1 MEFFFVFL
9 NFIYLLIFK
18 NLKSFLFNPNPA
30 KIEAPGMKKNLHI
43 VSLVVTLYFV
53 SVTIP
58 GWAYQEIEVKNGGTI
73 QGKATLIGK
82 MPFPRIYHLILF
94 PNIDM
99 CAEIDTDDEM
109 NRVLDDFKVSPDG
122 GLKDVVVT
130 IQHVDAGKPFNK
142 EPINIV
148 AENCKFLPDV
158 SIIRQGET
166 FKVDNLDAVMHN
178 SQVYQKE
185 RGKIL
190 LNIPIPAEEVS
201 DGKITFKKHYKI
213 MQMICGMHEF
223 MQTWG
228 YRVQNPYY
236 SQTKIDG
243 NFKIN
248 NIPPGEYKLTAWHY
262 LMKKQTQKIKIA
274 AGEPVDVSVVFD
286 ADKVVRPFYE
296 TMKSGRIKKDAVY
309 PGTAKGKELGR

>member
-1 MEFFFVFL
+1 
-9 NFIYLLIFK
+9 
-18 NLKSFLFNPNPA
+18 
-30 KIEAPGMKKNLHI
+30 MKKILSI
-43 VSLVVTLYFV
+43 VTLIISISSLVST
-53 SVTIP
+53 S
-58 GWAYQEIEVKNGGTI
+58 GWAYQEMEVSNGGSI
-73 QGKATLIGK
+73 QGKVTLTGK
-82 MPFPRIYHLILF
+82 MPYPRIYHLVLF

-99 CAEIDTDDEM
+99 CAEVDTDDEM
-109 NRVLDDFKVSPDG
+109 NRVLEDFKVSPDG

-130 IQHVDAGKPFNK
+130 LEHVDAGKPFNK
-142 EPINIV
+142 EPINIT

-158 SIIRQGET
+158 NVIRQGES
-166 FKVDNLDAVMHN
+166 FKIDNIDAVMHN

-201 DGKITFKKHYKI
+201 DGKITFKKKYKI

-236 SQTKIDG
+236 AQTKIDG
-243 NFKIN
+243 NFKID
-248 NIPPGEYKLTAWHY
+248 NIPPGEYKVTAWHY
-262 LMKKQTQKIKIA
+262 LIKRQSQKVKIV
-274 AGEPVDVSVVFD
+274 AGETFDLNFEFD
-286 ADKVVRPFYE
+286 ADKVIRPFYE
-296 TMKSGRIKKDAVY
+296 TIKSGRIKKDAVY

>member
-1 MEFFFVFL
+1 
-9 NFIYLLIFK
+9 
-18 NLKSFLFNPNPA
+18 
-30 KIEAPGMKKNLHI
+30 MKKILSI
-43 VSLVVTLYFV
+43 VTLII
-53 SVTIP
+53 SISSLASTS
-58 GWAYQEIEVKNGGTI
+58 GWAYQEMEVSNGGSI
-73 QGKATLIGK
+73 QGKVTLTGN
-82 MPFPRIYHLILF
+82 MPYPRIYHLILF

-109 NRVLDDFKVSPDG
+109 NRVLEDFKVSPDG

-130 IQHVDAGKPFNK
+130 LEHVDAGKPFNK
-142 EPINIV
+142 EPINIT

-158 SIIRQGET
+158 NVIRQGES
-166 FKVDNLDAVMHN
+166 FKIDNIDAVMHN

-201 DGKITFKKHYKI
+201 DGKITFKKKYKI

-236 SQTKIDG
+236 AQTKIDG
-243 NFKIN
+243 NFKID
-248 NIPPGEYKLTAWHY
+248 NIPPGEYKVTAWHY
-262 LMKKQTQKIKIA
+262 LIKRQSQKLKIA
-274 AGEPVDVSVVFD
+274 AGETFDLNFEFD
-286 ADKVVRPFYE
+286 ADKVIRPFYE
-296 TMKSGRIKKDAVY
+296 TIKSGRIKKDAVY

>member
-1 MEFFFVFL
+1 
-9 NFIYLLIFK
+9 
-18 NLKSFLFNPNPA
+18 
-30 KIEAPGMKKNLHI
+30 MKKILSI
-43 VSLVVTLYFV
+43 ITLIISISSLVST
-53 SVTIP
+53 S
-58 GWAYQEIEVKNGGTI
+58 GWAYQEMEVSNGGSI
-73 QGKATLIGK
+73 QGKVTLTGK
-82 MPFPRIYHLILF
+82 MPYPRIYHLVLF

-109 NRVLDDFKVSPDG
+109 NRVLEDFKVSPDG

-130 IQHVDAGKPFNK
+130 LEHVDAGKPFNK
-142 EPINIV
+142 EPINIT

-158 SIIRQGET
+158 NVIRQGES
-166 FKVDNLDAVMHN
+166 FKIDNIDAVMHN

-201 DGKITFKKHYKI
+201 DGKITFKKKFKI

-236 SQTKIDG
+236 AQTKIDG
-243 NFKIN
+243 NFKID
-248 NIPPGEYKLTAWHY
+248 NIPPGEYKVTAWHY
-262 LMKKQTQKIKIA
+262 LIKRKSQKVKIA
-274 AGEPVDVSVVFD
+274 AGEILDLNFEFD
-286 ADKVVRPFYE
+286 ADKVIRPFYE
-296 TMKSGRIKKDAVY
+296 TIKSGRIKKDAVY

>member
-1 MEFFFVFL
+1 
-9 NFIYLLIFK
+9 
-18 NLKSFLFNPNPA
+18 
-30 KIEAPGMKKNLHI
+30 MKKNLLI
-43 VSLVVTLYFV
+43 LSLVVTLSFV
-53 SVTIP
+53 SVSIP

-99 CAEIDTDDEM
+99 CAEVDTDDEM

-130 IQHVDAGKPFNK
+130 IQQVDAGKPFNK
-142 EPINIV
+142 DPIDIV

-201 DGKITFKKHYKI
+201 DGKIMFKKQYKI

-243 NFKIN
+243 NFKID

-262 LMKKQTQKIKIA
+262 LMKRQTQKIKIA
-274 AGEPVDVSVVFD
+274 AGETIDLRFVFN

>member
-1 MEFFFVFL
+1 
-9 NFIYLLIFK
+9 
-18 NLKSFLFNPNPA
+18 
-30 KIEAPGMKKNLHI
+30 MKKILSI
-43 VSLVVTLYFV
+43 VTLIISISSLVST
-53 SVTIP
+53 S
-58 GWAYQEIEVKNGGTI
+58 GWAYQEMEVSNGGSI
-73 QGKATLIGK
+73 QGKVTLTGN
-82 MPFPRIYHLILF
+82 MPYPRIYHLILF

-109 NRVLDDFKVSPDG
+109 NRVLEDFKVSPDG

-130 IQHVDAGKPFNK
+130 LEHVDAGKPFNK
-142 EPINIV
+142 EPINIT

-158 SIIRQGET
+158 NVIRQGES
-166 FKVDNLDAVMHN
+166 FKIDNIDAVMHN

-201 DGKITFKKHYKI
+201 DGKITFKKKYKI

-236 SQTKIDG
+236 AQTKIDG
-243 NFKIN
+243 NFKID
-248 NIPPGEYKLTAWHY
+248 NIPPGEYKVTAWHY
-262 LMKKQTQKIKIA
+262 LIKRQSQKVKIA
-274 AGEPVDVSVVFD
+274 AGETFDLNFEFD
-286 ADKVVRPFYE
+286 ADKVIRPFYE
-296 TMKSGRIKKDAVY
+296 TIKSGRIKKDAVY

>member
-1 MEFFFVFL
+1 
-9 NFIYLLIFK
+9 
-18 NLKSFLFNPNPA
+18 
-30 KIEAPGMKKNLHI
+30 MKKNLLI
-43 VSLVVTLYFV
+43 LSLVVTLSFV
-53 SVTIP
+53 SVSIP

-99 CAEIDTDDEM
+99 CAEVDTDDEM

-130 IQHVDAGKPFNK
+130 IQQVDAGKPFNK
-142 EPINIV
+142 DPVDIV

-201 DGKITFKKHYKI
+201 DGKIMFKKQYKI

-243 NFKIN
+243 NFKID

-262 LMKKQTQKIKIA
+262 LMKRQTQKIKIA
-274 AGEPVDVSVVFD
+274 AGETIDLRFVFN

>member
-1 MEFFFVFL
+1 
-9 NFIYLLIFK
+9 
-18 NLKSFLFNPNPA
+18 
-30 KIEAPGMKKNLHI
+30 MKKNLHI
-43 VSLVVTLYFV
+43 LSLIVTLFFV

-99 CAEIDTDDEM
+99 CAEVDTDDEM

-158 SIIRQGET
+158 SIIRQGEA

-201 DGKITFKKHYKI
+201 EGKITFKKKYKI

-274 AGEPVDVSVVFD
+274 AGETVDLSFVFD

>member
-99 CAEIDTDDEM
+99 CAEVDTDDEM
-109 NRVLDDFKVSPDG
+109 NRVLDDFKVSADG

-243 NFKIN
+243 NFKIDN
-248 NIPPGEYKLTAWHY
+248 VPPGEYKLTAWHY

-274 AGEPVDVSVVFD
+274 SGETVDLSFVFN

>member
-1 MEFFFVFL
+1 MSFV
-9 NFIYLLIFK
+9 NFIYLLISK

-94 PNIDM
+94 TNIDK
-99 CAEIDTDDEM
+99 CAEVDTEDEM
-109 NRVLDDFKVSPDG
+109 NRFLDDFKVSPDG

-130 IQHVDAGKPFNK
+130 IQQVDAGKPFNK

-243 NFKIN
+243 NFKIDN
-248 NIPPGEYKLTAWHY
+248 VPPGEYKLTAWHY

-274 AGEPVDVSVVFD
+274 SGETIDLSFVFD